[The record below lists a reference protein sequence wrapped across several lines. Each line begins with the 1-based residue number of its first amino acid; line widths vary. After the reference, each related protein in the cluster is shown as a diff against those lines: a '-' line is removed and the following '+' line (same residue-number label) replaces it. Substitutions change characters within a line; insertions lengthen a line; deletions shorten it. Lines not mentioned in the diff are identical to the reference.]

1 MEDDCDY
8 SDIPDQIEVI
18 IDSLLNGL
26 HDPNTI
32 VRWSAA
38 KYVARL
44 TNRLPKELATDVV
57 SHILE
62 QCHRKGSESAW
73 HGSCL
78 ALAELARRGL
88 VLTGQLPQ
96 VIDLAQKALLF
107 DQVKGV
113 IISVL
118 YAIN

>member
-8 SDIPDQIEVI
+8 SDIPDQLETI
-18 IDSLLNGL
+18 IDSVLNGL

-32 VRWSAA
+32 VRWTAA
-38 KYVARL
+38 KYVARV

-57 SHILE
+57 SHILQ
-62 QCHRKGSESAW
+62 QCESKGSDSAW

-88 VLTGQLPQ
+88 VVTEQLPD
-96 VIDLAQKALLF
+96 IINMAQKALLF
-107 DQVKGV
+107 DQLKGNG
-113 IISVL
+113 SFQ
-118 YAIN
+118 NHQC